1 MKSFSPIL
9 FIFMLLLSLN
19 SLQAQRKSQ
28 LHGQLTSWANYR
40 DGHDL
45 NLWLGSRYIPEF
57 SFHTGKKDTS
67 FFDMEV
73 SANIVGSVGFH
84 PFDTALT
91 DGNISPYRAWM
102 RYSTQQ
108 LELRLGLQKINF
120 GSASTLRPLMWFDQI
135 DPRDPLQLTNG
146 VWGALGRY
154 YFLNNANVWV
164 WALYGNEQRK
174 GWELTQTYKKRP
186 ELGGR
191 VQVPIPSGE
200 IGLTYHHRTADSRN
214 LGIDSLS
221 FMQIPE
227 HRIGLDAKWDWV
239 VGLWIEASWIHK
251 QQDLGF
257 LTNQAL
263 FNLGTD
269 YTFGLGNGLTVV
281 AEQLII
287 AYDQSPFAFEQPRAF
302 SVVSMSYP
310 MGLFDNVSTVLYY
323 DWSSNSLFSFLNWQR
338 SFDHITLY
346 ALAYWNPTSSQ
357 LPQQND
363 LVNPFSGKGIQIM
376 LVYNH

>member
-1 MKSFSPIL
+1 MKSLSFFL
-9 FIFMLLLSLN
+9 LTFFVLLSLD
-19 SLQAQRKSQ
+19 QTFAQRKSQ
-28 LHGQLTSWANYR
+28 LSGQLTTWANYR

-45 NLWLGSRYIPEF
+45 NLWVGSRYIPEF
-57 SFHTGKKDTS
+57 SFQTGKKDTS

-73 SANIVGSVGFH
+73 SANIVGSMGFH
-84 PFDTALT
+84 PFDTAMT

-174 GWELTQTYKKRP
+174 GWELIGTDKKRP

-191 VQVPIPSGE
+191 VQVPISSGE
-200 IGLTYHHRTADSRN
+200 LGLTYHHRMADPRLLSIDT
-214 LGIDSLS
+214 LGII
-221 FMQIPE
+221 QIPE
-227 HRIGLDAKWDWV
+227 HRIGFDVKWDWV
-239 VGLWIEASWIHK
+239 VGLWAEASWIQK
-251 QQDLGF
+251 QQGLG
-257 LTNQAL
+257 LVPSQAL

-287 AYDQSPFAFEQPRAF
+287 AYDQRPFAFEQPSTL
-302 SVVSMSYP
+302 SVVSMTYP
-310 MGLFDNVSTVLYY
+310 LGLFDNISSVLYY

-346 ALAYWNPTSSQ
+346 ALAYWNPTSTQ